1 VALVGAKT
9 SRLKLSRC
17 LAALGV
23 AFIVIQINAFAA
35 GPWKPLAEDG
45 IHDPESPVLGT
56 LQEPA
61 EALSVL
67 PSDTAGNR
75 VDWARALREGYINPR
90 TNIMP
95 ETEIKLL
102 DTEILM
108 KNTGDMPI
116 VKFPHLVHTEW
127 LDCNN
132 CHEAIFRSKIGATP
146 VSMLEILQ
154 GRYCGQCHGAVSFPL
169 TECNRCH
176 SVPWPK

>member
-1 VALVGAKT
+1 MNAL
-9 SRLKLSRC
+9 
-17 LAALGV
+17 
-23 AFIVIQINAFAA
+23 AA

-45 IHDPESPVLGT
+45 IHDPESSAIGI

-75 VDWARALREGYINPR
+75 VDWARALRGGYINPR

-95 ETEIKLL
+95 GTEIKLL

-108 KNTGDMPI
+108 KNTGDLPI
-116 VKFPHLVHTEW
+116 VMFPHLTHTEW

-146 VSMLEILQ
+146 VSMFDILH

-176 SVPWPK
+176 SVPWP

>member
-1 VALVGAKT
+1 MNAL
-9 SRLKLSRC
+9 
-17 LAALGV
+17 
-23 AFIVIQINAFAA
+23 AA

-45 IHDPESPVLGT
+45 IHDPESSAIGI

-95 ETEIKLL
+95 GTEIKLL

-108 KNTGDMPI
+108 KNTGDLPI
-116 VKFPHLVHTEW
+116 VMFPHLTHTEW

-146 VSMLEILQ
+146 VSMFDILH

-176 SVPWPK
+176 SVPWP